1 MQSTQTDLAL
11 CSANELTTLF
21 RTHKASPVEA
31 LQAVEKRIDLLNP
44 KLNAICFRASETALQ
59 QAKASEHRWLKGTEF
74 SNLDGVPVS
83 IKDLILTEGMP
94 TLRGSFTVDVNQAW
108 NVDAPV
114 TARLKE
120 AGAVVLG
127 KTSTP
132 ELGCKAETN
141 SPLTGITRNP
151 WNLTKTPGGS
161 SGGASAAVSANLGP
175 IGIGTDGAGSIR
187 IPAAFCGNFGFK
199 PSFGRVPAYPLSPFG
214 TVAHLGPH
222 TMSVED
228 AASTMNIIKKPDAR
242 DWTAL
247 PYDDKNYLGTLKK
260 GVNGLKIA
268 YSPNLGYVKNVDPEV
283 AHQVAEA
290 AKIFESLGAHVELI
304 DPGFEDP
311 IDIFCCSG

>member
-1 MQSTQTDLAL
+1 MQSTNTDLAL

-21 RTHKASPVEA
+21 RTLKASPVEA

-44 KLNAICFRASETALQ
+44 HLNAFCFRASEIALQ
-59 QAKASEHRWLKGTEF
+59 QAKLSEYRWLKGTAF
-74 SNLDGVPVS
+74 SDLDGVPVS

-94 TLRGSFTVDVNQAW
+94 TLRGSLTVDVTQPW
-108 NVDAPV
+108 NVDAPIA
-114 TARLKE
+114 ARLKE

-132 ELGCKAETN
+132 EFGCKAETN

-228 AASTMNIIKKPDAR
+228 AATTMNIIKKPDAR
-242 DWTAL
+242 DWASL
-247 PYDDKNYLGTLKK
+247 PYDDKNYLKTLKE

-268 YSPNLGYVKNVDPEV
+268 FSPR
-283 AHQVAEA
+283 
-290 AKIFESLGAHVELI
+290 
-304 DPGFEDP
+304 
-311 IDIFCCSG
+311 